1 LGGSGVDIVVRPY
14 LSGPPAPQR
23 HRKFVGIYPSCHEG
37 RAVTLVAMA
46 HPILFEPVES
56 PFLAPFD
63 DSFKL
68 RKFTSD
74 AEDNAGKEANVA
86 ALGEAIQKLSKLQ
99 EKLYAHDR
107 YSVLLVF
114 QAMDAAGKD
123 GTIRAVM
130 TGINPQGVQIF
141 SFKAPNAEELDHDF
155 LWRCQKNLP
164 ERGRIG
170 IWNRSHY
177 EEVLTVRVNPGFL
190 DGQKLPRRPDKLEDL
205 WEERLES
212 IVAAEKHWARN
223 GCVVLKFFLNVSQ
236 KEQHKR
242 FLERVSDPEHFWKFN
257 STDMAES
264 RKWDAYQDA
273 YQDAIRAT
281 SKPWAPW
288 YVIPADSK
296 HYMRRT
302 VADVIVGTLKQL
314 KLEYPKLSG
323 QELAELARVKAELEQ
338 E

>member
-1 LGGSGVDIVVRPY
+1 
-14 LSGPPAPQR
+14 
-23 HRKFVGIYPSCHEG
+23 
-37 RAVTLVAMA
+37 MA

-56 PFLAPFD
+56 PYLVPFD
-63 DSFKL
+63 DSFKI
-68 RKFTSD
+68 RKSPTEPD
-74 AEDNAGKEANVA
+74 DKPTKDDDVA
-86 ALGEAIQKLSKLQ
+86 ALAHAVEKLAKLQ

-107 YSVLLVF
+107 YSVLLIF

-130 TGINPQGVQIF
+130 TGINPQGCQVF
-141 SFKAPNAEELDHDF
+141 SYKSPNAQELDHDF
-155 LWRCQKNLP
+155 LWRQQRDLP
-164 ERGRIG
+164 ERGRLG

-177 EEVLTVRVNPGFL
+177 EEVLVVRVNPSFL

-205 WEERLES
+205 WQERYES

-242 FLERVSDPEHFWKFN
+242 FLERVTDPEHHWKFN
-257 STDMAES
+257 SSDMAES
-264 RKWDAYQDA
+264 HKWDDYMDAYQDA
-273 YQDAIRAT
+273 MRAT

-288 YVIPADSK
+288 YAIPADSK
-296 HYMRRT
+296 HYMRRA
-302 VADVIVGTLKQL
+302 VADIVVGTLKQL
-314 KLEYPKLSG
+314 KLEYPKLSERELG
-323 QELAELARVKAELEQ
+323 ELTRVKTELAQ